1 MPEEKEYVMPSPP
14 PELFFFGRNPEKI
27 TPKFSRVM
35 MRLLTRYRK
44 RQLYEVHR
52 IFDWDRLERQK
63 PDPNRNHPDDDAQIA
78 EAKKHL
84 GDYKLKINA
93 DYEPKTTETLTA
105 KYIEIVECREKYFQ
119 MVDSF
124 NQEVMIL
131 RDKKKELL
139 ESIEVKR
146 QRVQLIHEYLPETD
160 REFIRPINAVNMQE
174 EYPELNLI
182 EHCKPSCGVNIDD
195 IISLENT
202 VEDMLL
208 AMQPKVTPESLKL
221 RCVSPEEQDRI
232 KEWTMFTALEISKV
246 TCSLPRLKMIEYIKN
261 MPTPS
266 EPIYYEVDEEG
277 NSPIIIE
284 IRNRWLRHLI
294 IEQAFILGNIDD
306 QINSFDQKLKDAYFK
321 RFHTKLE
328 SEFLSAFMISLNQ
341 ELYILRDSEE
351 IESQLQRNAKYAMG
365 VRNELQVVI
374 NATVRQLGDLKKI
387 IESINEQ
394 IAALQV
400 FFANTIKGHKFFDF
414 LRRIFKKKYRAPKTP
429 HGDDEE
435 SSSSESSSSSSE
447 DEGADAGSVDSLD
460 MTTIRLDETTCPIG
474 LDRVLYEWA
483 FTMRSERHELE
494 RTLVESYQN
503 ENRKRREIAEMQSK
517 MKYHN
522 EVYQREKD
530 KLMNFRVGY
539 CYYY

>member
-1 MPEEKEYVMPSPP
+1 MPEEKEDVMPSPP

-27 TPKFSRVM
+27 VPKFSRVM
-35 MRLLTRYRK
+35 MRLLNRYRK

-63 PDPNRNHPDDDAQIA
+63 PNRHRNHPDDDAKIA
-78 EAKKHL
+78 EARKNL

-93 DYEPKTTETLTA
+93 DYEPKTSETLTA

-119 MVDSF
+119 TVDDF
-124 NQEVMIL
+124 NQEVIIL

-139 ESIEVKR
+139 ELIDRKR
-146 QRVQLIHEYLPETD
+146 QRVKLIHGYLPEVD
-160 REFIRPINAVNMQE
+160 RLFIRHINEVNMQE

-182 EHCKPSCGVNIDD
+182 EHHKPGCGVNIDD

-202 VEDMLL
+202 VDDLIL
-208 AMQPKVTPESLKL
+208 AMQPKKTAESLNL
-221 RCVSPEEQDRI
+221 LYVSPEQKQVIR
-232 KEWTMFTALEISKV
+232 EWTMFNALEIFKV
-246 TCSLPRLKMIEYIKN
+246 TCALPKAKMIEFIKS
-261 MPTPS
+261 MPKPS
-266 EPIYYEVDEEG
+266 EPPYYDVDEEG
-277 NSPIIIE
+277 NSPIINE
-284 IRNRWLRHLI
+284 IRNRWLRQMI
-294 IEQAFILGNIDD
+294 IEQSYILSIVDD
-306 QINSFDQKLKDAYFK
+306 EINSFDQKLKDLYVK
-321 RFHTKLE
+321 RFYTKLE

-374 NATVRQLGDLKKI
+374 NATIRQLDDLKKNI
-387 IESINEQ
+387 DKINEQ

-400 FFANTIKGHKFFDF
+400 FYANTIKGHKFFDF
-414 LRRIFKKKYRAPKTP
+414 LRRIFKKKYRAPKVQ
-429 HGDDEE
+429 HGEDEE

-460 MTTIRLDETTCPIG
+460 MTTIRLDENTCPIG

-483 FTMRSERHELE
+483 FTMRSERHAME
-494 RTLVESYQN
+494 RALVESNQDV
-503 ENRKRREIAEMQSK
+503 NRKRREIAEMQNK

-530 KLMNFRVGY
+530 KLMDFRVG